1 MGILILPSYLV
12 VYRFFVGRLRT
23 ISRMIRERNASVYGT
38 IGDSVTGVRVVMSFA
53 REPRQMRVFFGA
65 LSDFLR
71 LQVKNSV
78 LNTSLSV
85 LCGLISG
92 VGTSLIIYYGILS
105 IQSGAI
111 TLGSFLFFNRSI
123 GFLFSPIVSLSNMNI
138 SIQQV
143 TAALDRVFDVLDE
156 EITIDEPEDA
166 IHLEHVYGEVV
177 FHNVSLQYEDE
188 GDYALQH
195 INFGVFPG
203 QMVCLVGASGA
214 GKTSLVNLLLR
225 MYDATEGRITIDG
238 EDIQD
243 VSLSSLR
250 KHVRMV
256 PQEPILFS
264 GTLAENIRYGHP
276 EAPPDAVVRAAEAAE
291 LHDHI
296 MTLPA
301 KYETHIGERGVSLS
315 GGQRQRMALAMTLM
329 TDPSVLILDDSTS
342 ALDAKTEKRVH
353 DTLDRI
359 MEDRTSFVITHK
371 VATAR
376 KADLVLVLDRGR
388 IVEQG
393 THERLVAR
401 QGAYYQLFETQL
413 SDGEKEGQRREITTL
428 A

>member
-1 MGILILPSYLV
+1 
-12 VYRFFVGRLRT
+12 
-23 ISRMIRERNASVYGT
+23 
-38 IGDSVTGVRVVMSFA
+38 
-53 REPRQMRVFFGA
+53 
-65 LSDFLR
+65 
-71 LQVKNSV
+71 
-78 LNTSLSV
+78 
-85 LCGLISG
+85 
-92 VGTSLIIYYGILS
+92 
-105 IQSGAI
+105 
-111 TLGSFLFFNRSI
+111 
-123 GFLFSPIVSLSNMNI
+123 
-138 SIQQV
+138 
-143 TAALDRVFDVLDE
+143 
-156 EITIDEPEDA
+156 
-166 IHLEHVYGEVV
+166 
-177 FHNVSLQYEDE
+177 
-188 GDYALQH
+188 
-195 INFGVFPG
+195 
-203 QMVCLVGASGA
+203 
-214 GKTSLVNLLLR
+214 